1 MAIQAS
7 AFMSCYKRER
17 KIDMQY
23 LVEEFLRY
31 AIVERGLSENT
42 ASSYSSDLSFF
53 RDYCQKQGITDW
65 KQVTRATVIAYLS
78 VLQAKDR
85 APATVARHLSAIRSF
100 FHFLN
105 MEYITSEDP
114 TEDLDSPKGN
124 RPLPRV
130 LSIDEVNRLLDQPNL
145 HTPNGLRDKALL
157 ELLYGTGMRVSE
169 AVSLNVCHINFD
181 LEMVCCLGK
190 GGKER
195 ILPLGSMALQAL
207 RNYINLGRPKLAK
220 TKSEEALFIN
230 RLGTRLTRQGCWKV
244 LKHYVRK
251 AGIRKTITPHMLR
264 HSFATH
270 LLENGADLRS
280 VQEMLGHADISTTQI
295 YTHVSKAYLQEVY
308 ERAHPRA

>member
-1 MAIQAS
+1 MN
-7 AFMSCYKRER
+7 
-17 KIDMQY
+17 Y
-23 LVEEFLRY
+23 LIEEFLRY

-42 ASSYSSDLSFF
+42 AASYSSDLSFF
-53 RDYCQKQGITDW
+53 LKFCQKQGINDW
-65 KQVTRATVIAYLS
+65 RQVTRGTVLAYLG

-85 APATVARHLSAIRSF
+85 APATVARRLSAIRSF

-105 MEYITSEDP
+105 MEYIISNDP
-114 TEDLDSPKGN
+114 TEDLDSPKGT
-124 RPLPRV
+124 RPLPKV
-130 LSIDEVNRLLDQPNL
+130 LSIAEVNRLLDQPNL
-145 HTPNGLRDKALL
+145 RTPNGLRDKALL

-169 AVSLNVCHINFD
+169 AISLDINHLNFE
-181 LEMVCCLGK
+181 LETVRCLGK
-190 GGKER
+190 GDKER
-195 ILPLGSMALQAL
+195 ILPLGSMALKSLDA
-207 RNYINLGRPKLAK
+207 YIRLGRPKLAK
-220 TKSEEALFIN
+220 AKSEPALFIN
-230 RLGTRLTRQGCWKV
+230 RLGTRLTRQGCWKL

-251 AGIRKTITPHMLR
+251 AGIKKVITPHTLR